1 MEIDCYKKAISR
13 RGGGQQSL
21 AQSKRKHPL
30 SADCEF
36 ISPRFRSRSE
46 SPVRRAA
53 PQHLEV
59 MAKVRKGPFVSFDTK
74 GRQSQMLHHAHFYIK
89 GGEPHVIGK

>member
-36 ISPRFRSRSE
+36 D
-46 SPVRRAA
+46 
-53 PQHLEV
+53 
-59 MAKVRKGPFVSFDTK
+59 GFVLL
-74 GRQSQMLHHAHFYIK
+74 RLA
-89 GGEPHVIGK
+89 